1 MCQLK
6 AVLEQEN
13 GSQEIVM
20 ESVTGVD
27 VTTDGVILSTFF
39 EEPLRLNRVRIQKI
53 DFLSG
58 SILLLADNDNNKHDK

>member
-6 AVLEQEN
+6 AVLEQQD

-53 DFLSG
+53 DFQTG
-58 SILLLADNDNNKHDK
+58 SIFLLADEDKTKA